1 MIEPADSVLETIPA
15 PAPEGDDMTREV
27 FLLQMSVYADSAAPD
42 ELAVVA
48 KMAERIDAARGYYGA
63 LELAKDDRDF
73 RLEAVA
79 EAIDG
84 LAYCC
89 MQLLRKEQG

>member
-27 FLLQMSVYADSAAPD
+27 FLLQMQTLAESAAPD

-48 KMAERIDAARGYYGA
+48 KVAERIHNARGYYGA
-63 LELAKDDRDF
+63 LELGRDDRSF
-73 RLEAVA
+73 ETEAAA
-79 EAIDG
+79 EAFDG
-84 LAYCC
+84 MAYAA
-89 MQLLRKEQG
+89 MALLRKERT